1 MILHKTIS
9 KHSAN
14 FEQSMLKLV
23 FFTICWRLSQISHSR
38 PETLRR
44 YALAQD
50 MIGPTKLNWN
60 TPGTQKVERATRA
73 WKMCVLHAFHS
84 RRTPRP
90 ARKCGTLHLR

>member
-73 WKMCVLHAFHS
+73 WKMCVLHGIHS
-84 RRTPRP
+84 RRTPRST
-90 ARKCGTLHLR
+90 RICGTLHLR